1 MEHKKERNAIIIA
14 SVLIGLVGIIVKL
27 VGDNVHPI
35 TLVFYRLLV
44 ATVLL
49 FAISPF
55 IDPDFYKINKKDTK
69 LFAIAGL
76 LLAGAMASFIY
87 AVSLI
92 PVSSVMLLTSTYI
105 FFVVLFAYLFLNE
118 KIKHKHLISMFLI
131 ILGMVILNPL
141 SMSISIIGFGLTILN
156 AIFHAGVLV
165 YMKYEG
171 RNHKPSS
178 MTWTILF
185 ATLFLTP
192 VPFIFGFGN
201 VMEVMPHIFFL
212 GGVSTAI
219 PYSLLAFG
227 IRKISTDTTAI
238 LQLAISPVTAI
249 IFAMIFLKETLT
261 EQMLFGGSLI
271 LIGGISLIYTISKF
285 KEFLHKQLHT
295 YQI

>member
-14 SVLIGLVGIIVKL
+14 SLLIGLVGVIVKL

-35 TLVFYRLLV
+35 TFVFYRLLV

-49 FAISPF
+49 FTISPF
-55 IDPDFYKINKKDTK
+55 IDSDFYKINKKDIN
-69 LFAIAGL
+69 LFAIIGL
-76 LLAGAMASFIY
+76 LLAGSMASFVY

-92 PVSSVMLLTSTYI
+92 PVSSVMLLTSTYV

-131 ILGMVILNPL
+131 VLGMAILNPM
-141 SMSISIIGFGLTILN
+141 SMSISAFGFGLAILN
-156 AIFHAGVLV
+156 AMFHAGLLV
-165 YMKYEG
+165 YMKYGG
-171 RNHKPSS
+171 RNHRPSS

-192 VPFIFGFGN
+192 APFIFGFGN
-201 VMEVMPHIFFL
+201 VMEVMPHIFFV
-212 GGVSTAI
+212 GGISTAI

-238 LQLAISPVTAI
+238 LQLAISPITAI
-249 IFAMIFLKETLT
+249 LFAIVILKETIT
-261 EQMLFGGSLI
+261 EQMLLGGSLI
-271 LIGGISLIYTISKF
+271 LVGGISLIYTISKF
-285 KEFLHKQLHT
+285 KEFLHNQLHSH
-295 YQI
+295 QV